1 MVYLPDHRLHHSRHL
16 VHRVVWRAMQA
27 VLLYGKQF
35 LPQLQ
40 HFLASGKGLNIHD
53 DQITFAIFS
62 QVNRLTS
69 CPAQL
74 RNIAIS
80 L

>member
-1 MVYLPDHRLHHSRHL
+1 
-16 VHRVVWRAMQA
+16 MQA